1 MRRAERIG
9 TRPETPSTMRISWGA
24 PSRGGM
30 KSVTRTVPRGV
41 SHSDSR
47 ISESP
52 R

>member
-1 MRRAERIG
+1 MRSSERMG
-9 TRPETPSTMRISWGA
+9 TRPLTPSTMRMSCGA

-30 KSVTRTVPRGV
+30 KSMIRTVPRGV

-47 ISESP
+47 TSESP